1 METFS
6 LPEFYA
12 PWPAR
17 RNPHVDAARVHSKAW
32 AQQVGILDAGSI
44 WSERDFDLH
53 DYALL
58 CGYIHPEAP
67 IPELNLMT
75 DWNVWA
81 FYVDDHFIHTYKGH
95 QDRAAAKQY
104 LDRVLVFMPVDLGP
118 LPVPANPMERA
129 LADLWQRTALEK
141 STAWRKRIIESTRR
155 LLEAFLWE
163 LDNKGKRRI
172 SNPIEYI
179 EMRRQVGAALW
190 SADLVEHAMFVEI
203 PERIAD
209 TRPIQVLKDTFADGV
224 HLRNDIFSY
233 QREVVKQGE
242 LTNAVLVIERFLG
255 TDTQQAVQLVN
266 DLLTSRLEQ
275 FDHTVATELELLFDE
290 YQLTVQE
297 RANVLTYIRGLR
309 DWQSGAH
316 EWHIQTSR
324 YHTGQ
329 VSKRLSGMSGLG
341 TASLQFKKASLRGMT
356 GFKTYKHIPYKKVG
370 PIKTPEFYMPYTA
383 SISPHLEAVRQH
395 SKAWA
400 REMGF
405 VVDASLGSTEFLWDE
420 HAFDSS
426 DVALFCALAY
436 PAHDLATLNLDTYW
450 MAWTTYADDY
460 FVEMFGH
467 KNDLEAAKVLRA
479 RMWKLMAVNP
489 EPPAPLPSTPIE
501 RGLMDL
507 WLRTAKALPL
517 SAQIEFRQL
526 IDEMFESWI
535 WELSN
540 RIQNR
545 IPDALDYVDMRRTTG
560 GSYFILFLSPLVQ
573 SGRVPIEALRTLTIK
588 QLSNAAAD
596 YACWLNDVI
605 SYQKEVEFEGE
616 MHTLMLV
623 LQNFLGCDVA
633 QAIEIVNHLITDRIK
648 QFEYI
653 VENELPFL
661 FENFNLDSQAQ
672 QLVLNHVADLRLFMY
687 GACLWHLQVDRYKE
701 KETRRSIHYQV
712 GSKPFHM
719 ESGSFGASAAHITPR
734 QPTAT
739 AAVAPAA
746 GQKPFGVS
754 HLFPSFLEKPSSK

>member
-1 METFS
+1 MQSFK

-242 LTNAVLVIERFLG
+242 QTNAVLVVECFLG
-255 TDTQQAVQLVN
+255 VDTQQAVQLVN

-275 FDHTVATELELLFDE
+275 FEHTVVTELEPLFAE
-290 YQLTVQE
+290 YGLTVQE

-316 EWHIQTSR
+316 AWHIQTSR

-329 VSKRLSGMSGLG
+329 ISKRLSGMSGLG
-341 TASLQFKKASLRGMT
+341 TSAIQVKKAALHGMT
-356 GFKTYKHIPYKKVG
+356 GYKTFQHVPYKKVG
-370 PIKTPEFYMPYTA
+370 KIKLPEFYMPVMRKINPHFETA
-383 SISPHLEAVRQH
+383 REHE
-395 SKAWA
+395 KTWA
-400 REMGF
+400 REMGMFDELPSHPGVF
-405 VVDASLGSTEFLWDE
+405 VWDE
-420 HAFDSS
+420 RWFD
-426 DVALFCALAY
+426 VI
-436 PAHDLATLNLDTYW
+436 DLAFFSARAHPFATPEQLDAAVYGVTWGTY
-450 MAWTTYADDY
+450 TDDY
-460 FVEMFGH
+460 FAILFGRTH
-467 KNDLEAAKVLRA
+467 DLEGARACHARLSYFMPLESGSAFPAAT
-479 RMWKLMAVNP
+479 NP
-489 EPPAPLPSTPIE
+489 VE
-501 RGLMDL
+501 RGLADL
-507 WLRTAKALPL
+507 WSRLTGHL
-517 SAQIEFRQL
+517 SFEQRIWYRKVIETV
-526 IDEMFESWI
+526 IGSWV
-535 WELSN
+535 WEIFN
-540 RIQNR
+540 HTQNH
-545 IPDALDYVDMRRTTG
+545 IPDALDYFEMRRKTA
-560 GSYFILFLSPLVQ
+560 GSNIMLAHSRFIYEQ
-573 SGRVPIEALRTLTIK
+573 GVPPEVYRTLTLQ
-588 QLSNAAAD
+588 QLNNAAMD
-596 YACWLNDVI
+596 YACLTNDI
-605 SYQKEVEFEGE
+605 FSYQREIEFEGD
-616 MHTLMLV
+616 MHNAVLV
-623 LQNFLGCDVA
+623 IQNLFGCDVA
-633 QAIEIVNHLITDRIK
+633 QAIEIANDLMTARMK
-648 QFEYI
+648 QFEAI
-653 VENELPFL
+653 VANEFPIL
-661 FENFNLDSQAQ
+661 FENFNLNIHAQ
-672 QLVLNHVADLRLFMY
+672 EQLLGYVEELRNYVCGSLE
-687 GACLWHLQVDRYKE
+687 WHIRTGRYIE
-701 KETRRSIHYQV
+701 AEFARARSCHSILPL
-712 GSKPFHM
+712 GL
-719 ESGSFGASAAHITPR
+719 GGLGTSAAHITPKQR
-734 QPTAT
+734 TAT